1 MTPAVPATFH
11 MQAGRPGSWGVGA
24 SCPLAV
30 RLGTVFA
37 GRSYV
42 PALEELI
49 RARMTE
55 RGWSYSEVAARGT
68 LPRSTVHKLATTRIT
83 RAPSRATI
91 EHLARG
97 LELDVALVRAAVADS
112 LGLTVYGE
120 STADADLTVLIASVE
135 QLTIEERRHVS
146 ALIASLLE
154 QREQRESPTDSGG

>member
-1 MTPAVPATFH
+1 V
-11 MQAGRPGSWGVGA
+11 S
-24 SCPLAV
+24 
-30 RLGTVFA
+30 LGTLFV

-55 RGWSYSEVAARGT
+55 RGWSYSDVAARGA
-68 LPRSTVHKLATTRIT
+68 LPRSTLHKLATSRIT
-83 RAPSRATI
+83 RAPSPATI

-112 LGLTVYGE
+112 LGLTVYDE
-120 STADADLTVLIASVE
+120 SAADPDLTVLIASVE

-154 QREQRESPTDSGG
+154 QREQRASPTESGM